1 MINFEKMQ
9 WLSIDKDVLKVKD
22 FKDIRK
28 EILEVMKEIYDYQTD
43 IPENSSDY
51 VFANNLALN
60 IWNNAR
66 LVEEV
71 FKLHN
76 IDYASGNYLDKIA
89 GWYGKYRL
97 REKGLVF
104 KVIVESSVDFINQ
117 IDFKKVYTLYDKQ
130 GNTYKFKIIQIVQH
144 LQPSDLGFQRKQLL
158 IGLDK
163 YYSELKDITKWN
175 ELQIEQETSESFQ
188 IIQEKFDQKNSLDKI
203 IKVSSQR
210 MKQTDDELKNS
221 IVNNKNE
228 NRRVIE
234 EVMKLD
240 YVKNITFMNDI
251 DLIKQV
257 FQKHIDNH
265 HAFEI
270 SRILQKN
277 TLIPIIEFEKE
288 WWLLSN
294 QQKEVSYN
302 DICLTLS
309 EFLPLGTVLTSLFY
323 LFQYEDEF
331 SDENKTRFNELYL
344 HVSKNII
351 DTISSTTVNI
361 TISKP
366 NYGSLVFVVY
376 DKLKDEELKQRLNDL
391 LDKLND
397 QETFFNYTLEQGKWT
412 LALLGDLFTV
422 NAQSTWILLDK
433 TEENVYTS
441 GTQLNT
447 LFQYDWQLT
456 GERYVPKDNWLIGSL
471 LHEHEWIK
479 INDEEKVKFPLIKKL
494 SFEKYQY
501 KYNQDGTVTVML
513 W

>member
-1 MINFEKMQ
+1 MLNFEKMQ

-28 EILEVMKEIYDYQTD
+28 EILETMKEIYSYEND

-97 REKGLVF
+97 REKGLVL

-144 LQPSDLGFQRKQLL
+144 LQPSDLGYQRKQLL
-158 IGLDK
+158 ISLDK
-163 YYSELKDITKWN
+163 YYLELRDSLRWDD
-175 ELQIEQETSESFQ
+175 LQIEQETSESFQ
-188 IIQEKFDQKNSLDKI
+188 IIQEVFDSKNSLNKI

-210 MKQTDDELKNS
+210 MKQSDNELRDS
-221 IVNNKNE
+221 IVSEKNE
-228 NRRVIE
+228 NKRAIE
-234 EVMKLD
+234 EVRKLE
-240 YVKNITFMNDI
+240 YVKDITLVSDI
-251 DLIKQV
+251 DLIKQI
-257 FQKHIDNH
+257 FQKNMNNQQ
-265 HAFEI
+265 AFEI
-270 SRILQKN
+270 SRLMQKN

-288 WWLLSN
+288 WWLLNN
-294 QQKEVSYN
+294 QQKESSYN
-302 DICLTLS
+302 DVCLTLS

-323 LFQYEDEF
+323 LLQYEDEF

-366 NYGSLVFVVY
+366 NYGSLVFVAY

-397 QETFFNYTLEQGKWT
+397 QETFFNYTLEQGKGT

-456 GERYVPKDNWLIGSL
+456 GERYVPKDNWLIGSS

>member
-1 MINFEKMQ
+1 MLNFEKMQ

-28 EILEVMKEIYDYQTD
+28 EILETMKEIYSYDTD

-117 IDFKKVYTLYDKQ
+117 IDFKKIYTLYDKQ

-144 LQPSDLGFQRKQLL
+144 LQPSDLGYQRKQLL
-158 IGLDK
+158 ISLDK
-163 YYSELKDITKWN
+163 YYSELRDITKWN
-175 ELQIEQETSESFQ
+175 ELQIEQETNESFQ
-188 IIQEKFDQKNSLDKI
+188 IIQEKFDSKNSLNKI

-210 MKQTDDELKNS
+210 MKQSDNELKNS
-221 IVNNKNE
+221 IVSEKNE
-228 NRRVIE
+228 NKRAIE
-234 EVMKLD
+234 EVRKLE
-240 YVKNITFMNDI
+240 YVKDITLVSDI
-251 DLIKQV
+251 DLIKQI
-257 FQKHIDNH
+257 FQKNMNNQQ
-265 HAFEI
+265 AFEI
-270 SRILQKN
+270 SRLMQKN

-288 WWLLSN
+288 WWLLNN
-294 QQKEVSYN
+294 QQKESSYN
-302 DICLTLS
+302 DVCLTLS
-309 EFLPLGTVLTSLFY
+309 EFLPLGTVLTTLFY
-323 LFQYEDEF
+323 LLQYQDNFTPEEKAKYDQ
-331 SDENKTRFNELYL
+331 LYI
-344 HVSKNII
+344 HTSKNVI

-366 NYGSLVFVVY
+366 TYGTLVFVVY
-376 DKLKDEELKQRLNDL
+376 DKLDVKELDQKVNDL
-391 LDKLND
+391 VDKLNN
-397 QETFFNYTLEQGKWT
+397 QETFFNYMLDQGKWT
-412 LALLGDLFTV
+412 TALLSDLFTV
-422 NAQSTWILLDK
+422 NSESIWILSNKKEKDI
-433 TEENVYTS
+433 YTS

-447 LFQYDWQLT
+447 QYQYDWQIT
-456 GERYVPKDNWLIGSL
+456 GERYIPKDNWIIGVVD
-471 LHEHEWIK
+471 HEWIK
-479 INDEEKVKFPLIKKL
+479 INNEEKIEAPIIKRL
-494 SFEKYQY
+494 EFNNYQY
-501 KYNQDGTVTVML
+501 KFNQDGTVTVML

>member
-1 MINFEKMQ
+1 MLNFEKMQ

-28 EILEVMKEIYDYQTD
+28 EILETMKEIYNYQTD

-51 VFANNLALN
+51 IFANNLALN

-117 IDFKKVYTLYDKQ
+117 IDFKKIYTLYDKQ

-144 LQPSDLGFQRKQLL
+144 LQPSDLGYQRKQLL
-158 IGLDK
+158 ISLDK
-163 YYSELKDITKWN
+163 YYSELRDSLRWN
-175 ELQIEQETSESFQ
+175 DLQIEQETSESFQ
-188 IIQEKFDQKNSLDKI
+188 IIQEVFDSKNSLNKI

-210 MKQTDDELKNS
+210 MKQSDNELKDS
-221 IVNNKNE
+221 IISEKNE
-228 NRRVIE
+228 NKRAIE
-234 EVMKLD
+234 EVRKLE
-240 YVKNITFMNDI
+240 YVKDITLVNDI
-251 DLIKQV
+251 DLIKQI
-257 FQKHIDNH
+257 FQKNMNNQQ
-265 HAFEI
+265 AFEI
-270 SRILQKN
+270 SRLMQKN

-288 WWLLSN
+288 WWLLNN
-294 QQKEVSYN
+294 QQKESSYN

-323 LFQYEDEF
+323 LLQCEDEF
-331 SDENKTRFNELYL
+331 SDENETRFNELYL

-412 LALLGDLFTV
+412 LALLSDLFTV

-456 GERYVPKDNWLIGSL
+456 GERYIPKDNWIIGVVD
-471 LHEHEWIK
+471 HEWIK

-501 KYNQDGTVTVML
+501 KFNQDGTVTVML